1 MRTILILAVL
11 SAFTGAADST
21 AAAQAAGDQVYKPG
35 SGVTSPVLVREV
47 KANYTEGAMRRRVQ
61 GTVVISCVVLTD
73 GKVGDC
79 AVTRPLDA
87 ELDQAAVEVAKQWQF
102 KPGTKDG
109 EPVAVEVSIEMSFTL
124 RGNPPVYTAG
134 AGVSVP
140 VVVSEMKPDYPA
152 DAMQSGIQGT
162 VELEGIVQLDGSIDN
177 IRVKRGLDE
186 RLDREAVK
194 ALGQWRFKPGQKDG
208 QDVRVRISIEMTF
221 SLR

>member
-1 MRTILILAVL
+1 VRTILILAVL
-11 SAFTGAADST
+11 SALTGAADST

-35 SGVTSPVLVREV
+35 NGVTSPVLVREV

-102 KPGTKDG
+102 KPGMKDG
-109 EPVAVEVSIEMSFTL
+109 EPVAVEVSIEMSFSL

-162 VELEGIVQLDGSIDN
+162 VELEGIVEIDGSIGN

-194 ALGQWRFKPGQKDG
+194 ALGQWRFRPGQKGG

-221 SLR
+221 SVR